1 MKLID
6 RIKGPTPLR
15 WKKIMLSVV
24 TIGAGLGSVVA
35 NIPAAWI
42 MPETKVFL
50 MELIGFI
57 VTIAT
62 FFSQT
67 RVKKHTE
74 EV

>member
-6 RIKGPTPLR
+6 RIKAPTPLR
-15 WKKIMLSVV
+15 WKKIMLYVI
-24 TIGAGLGSVVA
+24 TLGAGLGSVVA

-42 MPETKVFL
+42 DADTKVFL
-50 MELIGFI
+50 MELIGFL

-67 RVKKHTE
+67 RVKKHQE